1 MDIEDSGR
9 VSIFAP
15 TADAL
20 EKAREMVT
28 YYDQRPEL
36 GKNYT
41 AKVKKIME
49 IGAIVEVLPNVEALV
64 HVSQLDVNRVEQP
77 GDVARLGEDMVVK
90 VIEINGDRIRASRKA
105 VLLEEQGH
113 PWNPEETARPQRDRG
128 DRGNRGDRGD
138 AWAVLLGQNPMA
150 VMPQVVGTV
159 LHDGGTRPAWQWK
172 RSGKDY
178 VLMAWPKDQ
187 PSRAAVL
194 MQADE
199 GEKFKPL
206 SAVPFL
212 EGLPNDLTVEDIHPW
227 SQGGGANVAV
237 SMIEGKN
244 PMWFYDPLYLRDK
257 EDLTPGVTQ
266 TFLLSGLAIALRKA
280 LLDDVNITQGPQ
292 YEAWAAQWLAE
303 NPGKTRLDVPPLKIS
318 MTGRQLIMPGRR
330 FAEYQVRTKV
340 ERVDDVK
347 LEKMD
352 IKVLYVRFPFDQRPD
367 MVLPIYASKMV
378 LRDYDPQEGDEVDAY
393 VWLQGR
399 VIDMDESPAQ

>member
-1 MDIEDSGR
+1 M
-9 VSIFAP
+9 
-15 TADAL
+15 
-20 EKAREMVT
+20 
-28 YYDQRPEL
+28 
-36 GKNYT
+36 
-41 AKVKKIME
+41 
-49 IGAIVEVLPNVEALV
+49 
-64 HVSQLDVNRVEQP
+64 
-77 GDVARLGEDMVVK
+77 
-90 VIEINGDRIRASRKA
+90 
-105 VLLEEQGH
+105 
-113 PWNPEETARPQRDRG
+113 
-128 DRGNRGDRGD
+128 
-138 AWAVLLGQNPMA
+138 
-150 VMPQVVGTV
+150 

-172 RSGKDY
+172 RGGKEY

-199 GEKFKPL
+199 GEKFTPL

-212 EGLPNDLTVEDIHPW
+212 EGLPNDLTVESIHPW

-257 EDLTPGVTQ
+257 DDLTPGVTQ
-266 TFLLSGLAIALRKA
+266 TFLLSALAIALRKA

-292 YEAWAAQWLAE
+292 YEAWAAQWLAG

-330 FAEYQVRTKV
+330 FAEYQVRTRV

-378 LRDYDPQEGDEVDAY
+378 LRDYEPQEGDEVDAY

>member
-1 MDIEDSGR
+1 MTKKSKAEQVEEKVQDA
-9 VSIFAP
+9 AP
-15 TADAL
+15 AAEQAEQMEGADAARQPSEEEL
-20 EKAREMVT
+20 KAMLRGENRQH
-28 YYDQRPEL
+28 D
-36 GKNYT
+36 
-41 AKVKKIME
+41 
-49 IGAIVEVLPNVEALV
+49 EAL
-64 HVSQLDVNRVEQP
+64 
-77 GDVARLGEDMVVK
+77 
-90 VIEINGDRIRASRKA
+90 
-105 VLLEEQGH
+105 
-113 PWNPEETARPQRDRG
+113 
-128 DRGNRGDRGD
+128 GD

-257 EDLTPGVTQ
+257 DDLTPGVTQ

-378 LRDYDPQEGDEVDAY
+378 LRDYDPQEGDEVECMFAPILI
-393 VWLQGR
+393 VN
-399 VIDMDESPAQ
+399 VIRDIDYR